1 MCRMGLVSSQYPPLV
16 LWLLQLLPVAW
27 SLGGVN
33 RESFWT
39 GRHLGEEKLR
49 QSRPRC
55 QQCLLVAICFQ
66 QVLIVQALL
75 ARWNRIS
82 RHSAGR
88 NYIHDSRRF
97 LELDLDTKCTISRR
111 GQPSRTPCS
120 LLPQPRGL
128 SAPSANLTFLPSLS
142 LLHLPILPSRPIPP
156 SRILKPTMSSS
167 SPSRS
172 SSTLLHP

>member
-1 MCRMGLVSSQYPPLV
+1 VNLSGLAGTSERKNF
-16 LWLLQLLPVAW
+16 
-27 SLGGVN
+27 GN
-33 RESFWT
+33 R
-39 GRHLGEEKLR
+39 GRC
-49 QSRPRC
+49 SM
-55 QQCLLVAICFQ
+55 QCLLVAICFLCQ
-66 QVLIVQALL
+66 QVLTVQALL

-120 LLPQPRGL
+120 LLPRPRGL

-142 LLHLPILPSRPIPP
+142 LLHLPILPGRPIPP
-156 SRILKPTMSSS
+156 SRILKPAMSSS